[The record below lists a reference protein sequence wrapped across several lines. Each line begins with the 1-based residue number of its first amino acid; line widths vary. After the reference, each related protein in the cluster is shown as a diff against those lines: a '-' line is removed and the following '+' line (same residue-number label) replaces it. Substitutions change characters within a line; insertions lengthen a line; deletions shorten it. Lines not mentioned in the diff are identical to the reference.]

1 MDKKLVK
8 LGSGTVHRIDQVYG
22 DDTFVFVLNC
32 GTRRVNPFEFE
43 VPMSQINIARGALD
57 SQHRVDVWGSVDGVV
72 GDRQLKLSAVET
84 VIHRGRVVNLTL
96 TTDVVGIDSLMPSY
110 SVAHHTIS
118 NMQEALRILYEDTGA
133 TVEIVR
139 SHVPGS
145 PERPVYTIR
154 LATSAKVVPLP
165 GGLKR

>member
-43 VPMSQINIARGALD
+43 VPTSQINIAREALD
-57 SQHRVDVWGSVDGVV
+57 SQHRVDVWGSANGVV

-84 VIHRGRVVNLTL
+84 VIRRGRVVDLSLMMNT
-96 TTDVVGIDSLMPSY
+96 VGINSPNRDPQKAYMR
-110 SVAHHTIS
+110 HTIS

-145 PERPVYTIR
+145 HEVPVYTIR
-154 LATSAKVVPLP
+154 SATTAEVVY
-165 GGLKR
+165 